1 MPRLAFRYGCKMFSH
16 AANRIGLLITAGILL
31 AGCATNQDVQLESRS
46 IQVDENAVPASGS
59 VDPQLTSTV
68 QSSSPSYVTLTVSEI
83 DRNATAISGKDANS
97 SIAITSGSGF
107 VVNHDGYLLTAGHV
121 AVKPGYAVQARAANG
136 RVYTGTVVDVLPT
149 NDMALIKLRGF
160 SGKPAEPAASQ
171 CLTPGSIVYSLGKPH
186 EQGDTARV
194 GNLQSMHF
202 GRPVSYGKF
211 GYPDAM
217 VLHMGTQ
224 RGESGGPLFNAQ
236 GQLVGM
242 VVSTLTDNSGNLL
255 NMAHAVPAPALA
267 SFLCSHVSCSP
278 QWAAMAQRSTASCS
292 SS

>member
-1 MPRLAFRYGCKMFSH
+1 MRFAFLILTGLA
-16 AANRIGLLITAGILL
+16 L
-31 AGCATNQDVQLESRS
+31 AGCAGSQDVQLESRS
-46 IQVDENAVPASGS
+46 IQVDENAIPASASGA
-59 VDPQLTSTV
+59 DAGLAKAV
-68 QSSSPSYVTLTVSEI
+68 QVSSPSYVTLTISEI
-83 DRNATAISGKDANS
+83 DKNTTAVSGKDAAG

-107 VVNHDGYLLTAGHV
+107 VVDHEGYVMTAGHV

-136 RVYTGTVVDVLPT
+136 RVYSGTVVDILPT
-149 NDMALIKLRGF
+149 NDMALIKLRGYA
-160 SGKPAEPAASQ
+160 GRPAEPGSNQ
-171 CLTPGSIVYSLGKPH
+171 CLAPGSLVYSLGKPH

-194 GNLQSMHF
+194 GNLQAMHF

-224 RGESGGPLFNAQ
+224 RGESGGPLFNEQ

-255 NMAHAVPAPALA
+255 NLAHAVPAPALA
-267 SFLCSHVSCSP
+267 GFLCSHISCSP
-278 QWAAMAQRSTASCS
+278 QWAAMAQRSTASCPNS
-292 SS
+292 